1 MENRIAW
8 DKVDYIWNTL
18 HSGNYGGQ
26 NLTFLF
32 YQLQSWISGINEVSM
47 RPSGSRWNFDNFF
60 NGWGARAK
68 TSLSPLLKLKKLFAN
83 FAVFMSAMNVRP
95 LAHHGD
101 TWLVSMIM
109 SLLVPVNTDKMRHS
123 PAHLV
128 EKNAQNV
135 DFRRP
140 PIRRLKKI
148 IGLGTI
154 NNWNFF
160 W

>member
-1 MENRIAW
+1 
-8 DKVDYIWNTL
+8 
-18 HSGNYGGQ
+18 
-26 NLTFLF
+26 
-32 YQLQSWISGINEVSM
+32 
-47 RPSGSRWNFDNFF
+47 
-60 NGWGARAK
+60 
-68 TSLSPLLKLKKLFAN
+68 
-83 FAVFMSAMNVRP
+83 
-95 LAHHGD
+95 
-101 TWLVSMIM
+101 MIM

-160 W
+160 YKMGCVKPLVSRPNLHQIQLSGTVLELPGPADSETAIDFHI